1 MVIINNNIFIDSD
14 NDADDMVWMKD
25 ESINS
30 PHTQVI
36 SAYYPVIIDSFIH
49 TYSINKI
56 NFVDINI
63 SRLMILFSKEFF

>member
-1 MVIINNNIFIDSD
+1 
-14 NDADDMVWMKD
+14 MVWMKD

>member
-1 MVIINNNIFIDSD
+1 
-14 NDADDMVWMKD
+14 MVWMKD

-49 TYSINKI
+49 TYSIN
-56 NFVDINI
+56 FVDINI